1 MEKFACGCG
10 RNVRDVYFKNG
21 DYMCV
26 KCFWQDSESPY
37 DYIIT
42 MLASRGLVITYKNT
56 PVLTLKQFS
65 ADDLA
70 DKETVVRPDE
80 SWLRI
85 SGDDFW
91 LNYSGQAEQLRDY
104 ITSYTVAKEE
114 GCSAKE
120 D

>member
-1 MEKFACGCG
+1 MEKFTCDCG

-21 DYMCV
+21 AYMCV
-26 KCFWQDSESPY
+26 KCFWQGSESPY

-42 MLASRGLVITYKNT
+42 MLASRGLVITYNNT
-56 PVLTLKQFS
+56 PVLILKQFS
-65 ADDLA
+65 ADLLA
-70 DKETVVRPDE
+70 TKEAVVKPDD
-80 SWLRI
+80 SWLWV

-91 LNYSGQAEQLRDY
+91 MNYSGQAQQLRDY
-104 ITSYTVAKEE
+104 ITSYSITKEE